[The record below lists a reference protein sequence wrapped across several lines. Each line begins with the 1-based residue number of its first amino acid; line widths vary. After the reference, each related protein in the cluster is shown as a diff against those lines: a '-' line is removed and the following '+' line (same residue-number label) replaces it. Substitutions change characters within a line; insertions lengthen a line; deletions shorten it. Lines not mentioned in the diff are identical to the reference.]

1 MNFIEKLCKYREMQ
15 NAVVKPGQDILTSL
29 TPERVNQWHMLTGL
43 QDESTEFKFALK
55 MEDEVNARE
64 EIGDFIFY
72 AVELLFSLGI
82 TSSQLKLLIETS
94 IDPNNPLEVETDV
107 MGTLKKAIIYNKE
120 LSSMQVFIIAEQLM
134 SLIRDMYSYFR
145 SQTPFPKFFQECMEQ
160 NMEKLLTGKNARYKE
175 GGYSDAQAQERRDKQ

>member
-1 MNFIEKLCKYREMQ
+1 MQ
-15 NAVVKPGQDILTSL
+15 DAVVKPGQDILASL

-55 MEDEVNARE
+55 MEDGVNARE

-72 AVELLFSLGI
+72 TIELLFSLGI
-82 TSSQLKLLIETS
+82 TSGQLKLLVETA
-94 IDPNNPLEVETDV
+94 IDPNHPLEVETDV

-120 LSSMQVFIIAEQLM
+120 LSSMQVFIVAEQLI
-134 SLIRDMYSYFR
+134 SLVRDMYSYFR
-145 SQTPFPKFFQECMEQ
+145 SQTPFPWFFKECMEQ

-175 GGYSDAQAQERRDKQ
+175 GGYSDNQAIQRRDKE